1 MVVSGRL
8 DREEPMPAFE
18 PAQFVFVGSVEQEKD
33 GRRIQREFAI
43 WVTIERDEKRGQ
55 LGVLRIRQLHE
66 LGV

>member
-1 MVVSGRL
+1 MLLSGRF
-8 DREEPMPAFE
+8 EHQEPTPAFE

-33 GRRIQREFAI
+33 DRRIQREFAI

-55 LGVLRIRQLHE
+55 LGVLRIRQLRE